1 MKKKFWWL
9 NVFFVLCS
17 FPLWAVQVT
26 FQVDMSGQVI
36 NLNGVHLAGSFA
48 DVNGDGIIDNELPNW
63 DPSGIALSDGGNGV
77 WSVTIELVEGLYE
90 YKFVNGVDW
99 SNPEFFSADLICNQ
113 ILNGNRS
120 VTIGSENLI
129 IPVVCWNECSACGA
143 SCIDPFNPPSVPICM
158 VTVDMETGKNH
169 VIWEPVS
176 SNIVQRIVVFKE
188 TNALNEF
195 QEIGQ
200 VDFNASGAFEDIN
213 SNPQVQ
219 ANRYKIGLM
228 DSCNYVFEPSDGI
241 HKTIHLTTSPGLNNA
256 VNLNWTAYEGL
267 DFPSYKIHRGTGT
280 ANMIEIA
287 TVASNILS
295 YTDLNPV
302 AGEWN
307 YMIEIEGVSCNPNR
321 SVVYSRSNVMDAL
334 FQNVFNEA
342 PVEFTLSPNPAET
355 ALQIQWGT
363 SGDTGPFVI
372 YDIVGK
378 KALQGI
384 LASTAEVIQVG
395 SLSAGIYLFEF
406 NQKRVRFEVVR

>member
-1 MKKKFWWL
+1 L
-9 NVFFVLCS
+9 
-17 FPLWAVQVT
+17 
-26 FQVDMSGQVI
+26 
-36 NLNGVHLAGSFA
+36 
-48 DVNGDGIIDNELPNW
+48 
-63 DPSGIALSDGGNGV
+63 
-77 WSVTIELVEGLYE
+77 
-90 YKFVNGVDW
+90 
-99 SNPEFFSADLICNQ
+99 
-113 ILNGNRS
+113 R
-120 VTIGSENLI
+120 
-129 IPVVCWNECSACGA
+129 
-143 SCIDPFNPPSVPICM
+143 
-158 VTVDMETGKNH
+158 
-169 VIWEPVS
+169 
-176 SNIVQRIVVFKE
+176 
-188 TNALNEF
+188 
-195 QEIGQ
+195 
-200 VDFNASGAFEDIN
+200 
-213 SNPQVQ
+213 
-219 ANRYKIGLM
+219 

-241 HKTIHLTTSPGLNNA
+241 HKTIHLTTSPGFNNA

-302 AGEWN
+302 AEEWN

-355 ALQIQWGT
+355 ALQIQWST
-363 SGDTGPFVI
+363 SGDTAPFVI